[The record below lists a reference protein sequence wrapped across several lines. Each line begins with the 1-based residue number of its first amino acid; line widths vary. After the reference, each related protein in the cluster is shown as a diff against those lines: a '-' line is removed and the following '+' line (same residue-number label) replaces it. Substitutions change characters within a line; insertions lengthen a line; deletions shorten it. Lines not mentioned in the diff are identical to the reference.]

1 MKRTGWLGLLITCS
15 VLAGC
20 GGATTAK
27 TNTAEGAT
35 PTATAP
41 QPTATPTPL
50 PTADASQLAA
60 CGMNGMAGVGRL
72 GDLLVAPALAHLAY
86 PAYKLPDGAPLK
98 PLRLDAGS
106 PIDTGRPPDP
116 PTNPFM
122 DAGGG
127 GYVLIVCNSSS
138 NTTHVVKSVSVRID
152 SVTPYAGQLNTFNL
166 CDGIYYVATKT
177 AEAGCGGGF
186 CANETMKATF
196 AAGAGAGAVV
206 QTTQVG
212 SDKDIPGGCEN
223 GAVVGPFPVSLKPH
237 GAFSINVGIAPPSSP
252 GSYAFAFGLAQGA
265 EATAFLPG
273 TEPVLLAP
281 VAQKWAGTACTKP
294 SMQSQI
300 PATPANAHYICPE
313 S

>member
-1 MKRTGWLGLLITCS
+1 VKSNGWWLGPLILCAL
-15 VLAGC
+15 LAGC
-20 GGATTAK
+20 GASSAKMNTTQ
-27 TNTAEGAT
+27 GGT

-41 QPTATPTPL
+41 QPTATAS
-50 PTADASQLAA
+50 ADASQLAA

-86 PAYKLPDGAPLK
+86 PAYKLPDGTPLK

-138 NTTHVVKSVSVRID
+138 NSTHVVKSVSVRID
-152 SVTPYAGQLNTFNL
+152 SVIPYSGQLNTFNL
-166 CDGIYYVATKT
+166 CDGIYNVATKT

-196 AAGAGAGAVV
+196 AAGVGAGAVV
-206 QTTQVG
+206 QTAQVG
-212 SDKDIPGGCEN
+212 SDKDIPGGCDN
-223 GAVVGPFPVSLKPH
+223 GAIVGPFPVSLKPH
-237 GAFSINVGIAPPSSP
+237 GVFSINIGVATPSTP
-252 GSYAFAFGLAQGA
+252 ATFTFAFGLTQDAA
-265 EATAFLPG
+265 DAVFLPAAR
-273 TEPVLLAP
+273 PVLLAP
-281 VAQKWAGTACTKP
+281 VAHKWTGNACLTP
-294 SMQSQI
+294 AMQAQI
-300 PATPANAHYICPE
+300 PAAGSPTYYICPA